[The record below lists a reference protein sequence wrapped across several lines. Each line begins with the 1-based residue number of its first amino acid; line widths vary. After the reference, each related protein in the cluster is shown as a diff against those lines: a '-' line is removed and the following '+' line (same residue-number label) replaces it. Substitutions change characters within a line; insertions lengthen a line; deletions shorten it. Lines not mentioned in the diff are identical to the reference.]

1 MQKLYAPSNWYW
13 IVNGDETKVYSS
25 LLGEYVQPDDAAYIE
40 WLSDGTLPTRIANE
54 AELSDVLRPYG
65 LDGPYISAAE
75 VKIEAGRRI
84 ESILPDYK
92 QRNVLAFGL
101 ETMMTYG
108 ADPLQWPEPL
118 QQVNADMQA
127 KWEAIKAIRIRSDEI
142 EAMDPI
148 PADFRDDKHWPAD

>member
-25 LLGEYVQPDDAAYIE
+25 ATGDYVPVSDEAYQE
-40 WLSDGTLPTRIANE
+40 WLADGTLPTRIANE

-65 LDGPYISAAE
+65 LNGPYASAAE
-75 VKIEAGRRI
+75 VKAEAGRRI
-84 ESILPDYK
+84 EAIMPDFK

-101 ETMMTYG
+101 ETMMAYG
-108 ADPLQWPEPL
+108 TDPSQWPETL

-127 KWEAIKAIRIRSDEI
+127 KWGAIKSIRVRSDEI

-148 PADFRDDKHWPAD
+148 PADFRNDSYW